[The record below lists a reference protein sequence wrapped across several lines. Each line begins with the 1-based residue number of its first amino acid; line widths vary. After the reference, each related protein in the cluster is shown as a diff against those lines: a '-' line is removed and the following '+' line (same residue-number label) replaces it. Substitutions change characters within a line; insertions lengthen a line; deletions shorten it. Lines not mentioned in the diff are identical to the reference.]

1 MTTARL
7 AKDLAR
13 LLEGQLNHDVVIRV
27 GQGANTKEF
36 PAHVGL
42 LRARSPYFDVALSSR
57 WVQAD
62 RNEPIIFEKPDVSPA
77 TFGVVLRYIYTG
89 QIDWEQVD
97 KDPLAM
103 VMTADE
109 LLLDELLDLV
119 QGHLIEKRAGWLS
132 ENNAYVLNVVV
143 DRDTCSKLRDHALGI
158 ISADASTLF
167 KSDSFIHLQASIVK
181 GLVQR
186 DDLPIAEFELW
197 QGLVRWA
204 VANTGREVATD
215 PSIWSPEDREAVRRI
230 MQDFIP
236 YVRFYDISGPDFLDG
251 VLPLKMLP
259 KKLKWDLIKFHIDS
273 SRKPKEGV
281 LPTRGPSIPHVDSV
295 LIKPHQVALI
305 QKWINNGNNGERK
318 AEWKLLYRASRDGF
332 GANTFHNHCDNKGP
346 TVTIVKRQGIADIVG
361 GYTPLSWSSR
371 NKAVHDSQ

>member
-42 LRARSPYFDVALSSR
+42 LRARSPYFDVALSNR

-119 QGHLIEKRAGWLS
+119 QDHLISKRSEWIA
-132 ENNAYVLNVVV
+132 ENNAHVLNVVI

-158 ISADASTLF
+158 VSADAHSL
-167 KSDSFIHLQASIVK
+167 SRSESFVHRQA
-181 GLVQR
+181 
-186 DDLPIAEFELW
+186 
-197 QGLVRWA
+197 
-204 VANTGREVATD
+204 
-215 PSIWSPEDREAVRRI
+215 
-230 MQDFIP
+230 
-236 YVRFYDISGPDFLDG
+236 
-251 VLPLKMLP
+251 
-259 KKLKWDLIKFHIDS
+259 
-273 SRKPKEGV
+273 
-281 LPTRGPSIPHVDSV
+281 PT
-295 LIKPHQVALI
+295 
-305 QKWINNGNNGERK
+305 
-318 AEWKLLYRASRDGF
+318 
-332 GANTFHNHCDNKGP
+332 
-346 TVTIVKRQGIADIVG
+346 
-361 GYTPLSWSSR
+361 
-371 NKAVHDSQ
+371 

>member
-42 LRARSPYFDVALSSR
+42 LRARSPYFDVALSNR

-62 RNEPIIFEKPDVSPA
+62 RNEPIIIEKPDVSPA
-77 TFGVVLRYIYTG
+77 TFGVVLRYMYTG

-103 VMTADE
+103 IMTADE

-119 QGHLIEKRAGWLS
+119 QRHLIEERSEWLS
-132 ENNAYVLNVVV
+132 ENNTYVLNVVV

-186 DDLPIAEFELW
+186 DDLPIAEFE
-197 QGLVRWA
+197 
-204 VANTGREVATD
+204 
-215 PSIWSPEDREAVRRI
+215 
-230 MQDFIP
+230 
-236 YVRFYDISGPDFLDG
+236 
-251 VLPLKMLP
+251 
-259 KKLKWDLIKFHIDS
+259 
-273 SRKPKEGV
+273 
-281 LPTRGPSIPHVDSV
+281 
-295 LIKPHQVALI
+295 
-305 QKWINNGNNGERK
+305 
-318 AEWKLLYRASRDGF
+318 
-332 GANTFHNHCDNKGP
+332 
-346 TVTIVKRQGIADIVG
+346 
-361 GYTPLSWSSR
+361 
-371 NKAVHDSQ
+371 

>member
-7 AKDLAR
+7 TKDLAR
-13 LLEGQLNHDVVIRV
+13 LLDGQLNHDVVIRV
-27 GQGANTKEF
+27 GQGAHKKEF

-62 RNEPIIFEKPDVSPA
+62 RNEAIIFEKPDVSPA

-119 QGHLIEKRAGWLS
+119 QGHLIEERSEWLS
-132 ENNAYVLNVVV
+132 ENNTYVLNVVV

-167 KSDSFIHLQASIVK
+167 KSDSFIHLQTSILK

-204 VANTGREVATD
+204 VANTSREVPND
-215 PSIWSPEDREAVRRI
+215 PGVWSPEDREAVRLV

-259 KKLKWDLIKFHIDS
+259 KKLKWDLIQFHIDP
-273 SRKPKEGV
+273 SRKPNSEV
-281 LPTRGPSIPHVDSV
+281 LPTRRASTTCVDSV
-295 LIKPHQVALI
+295 LIKLEQATLI
-305 QKWINNGNNGERK
+305 QNWINDRSNNTEQTK
-318 AEWKLLYRASRDGF
+318 WKLLYRASHDGY
-332 GANTFHNHCDNKGP
+332 GAKAFHSYCDNKG
-346 TVTIVKRQGIADIVG
+346 T
-361 GYTPLSWSSR
+361 
-371 NKAVHDSQ
+371 

>member
-1 MTTARL
+1 M
-7 AKDLAR
+7 
-13 LLEGQLNHDVVIRV
+13 
-27 GQGANTKEF
+27 
-36 PAHVGL
+36 
-42 LRARSPYFDVALSSR
+42 
-57 WVQAD
+57 
-62 RNEPIIFEKPDVSPA
+62 
-77 TFGVVLRYIYTG
+77 YTG

-103 VMTADE
+103 IMTADE

-215 PSIWSPEDREAVRRI
+215 PSIWSPEDREAVRLM

-259 KKLKWDLIKFHIDS
+259 KKLKWDLIKFHIDP
-273 SRKPKEGV
+273 SRKPNSGV
-281 LPTRGPSIPHVDSV
+281 LPTRRASTTCVDSV
-295 LIKPHQVALI
+295 LIKLEQATLI
-305 QKWINNGNNGERK
+305 QNWINDRSNSTK
-318 AEWKLLYRASRDGF
+318 QPKWKLLYRASHDGY
-332 GANTFHNHCDNKGP
+332 GAKAFHSCCDNKGP
-346 TVTIVKRQGIADIVG
+346 TVTVVKRQGNFDLIG
-361 GYTPLSWSSR
+361 GYTPLSWKSDGRDHYDDQAQSFVFSLGHNNVLSR
-371 NKAVHDSQ
+371 IKDITKPAIYSYNDCGPMFGTGCDICIAANCNNNNNSYSKKGNYEYALPNSGHFRVDDYEVFQIQ